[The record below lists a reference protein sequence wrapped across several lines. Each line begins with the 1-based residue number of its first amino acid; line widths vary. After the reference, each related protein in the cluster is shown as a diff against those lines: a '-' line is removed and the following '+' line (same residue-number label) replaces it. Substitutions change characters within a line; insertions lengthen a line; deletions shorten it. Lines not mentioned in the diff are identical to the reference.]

1 LAPCPGGGAVR
12 FRREI
17 RLGET
22 GLLLTI
28 KAARGAGALDDRPCD
43 FPMAVAEA

>member
-1 LAPCPGGGAVR
+1 LTLCPGGGAVR

-22 GLLLTI
+22 GLLTTI
-28 KAARGAGALDDRPCD
+28 KARRGAGALDDR
-43 FPMAVAEA
+43 A